1 MTELTPSPA
10 GRTETAAATQPEAEA
25 PRAQPV
31 VGAVSGA
38 ASRSAAASAGADATA
53 GAAALPDDALPPPPP
68 PTGAAPVAAHRPGP
82 SSLPA
87 GRWVWPVL
95 LALIA
100 ALLLMAWWLNSR
112 LYATQ
117 AEIAQRLQ
125 TAATNAIEAKTLT
138 KQASDTVRDL
148 TSRIAVL
155 ESRQQD
161 FAAQR
166 QALEQLYEDFAKSR
180 DQARLSE
187 TGQLIALAQQ
197 QAQLIGNVQPLIATL
212 QSADARLVRSPNP
225 KAQILRRAVQS
236 DLTRL
241 RSAVTPDI
249 AAAAHKLNDLAA
261 LVDDLRLVSSAEAIA
276 PSAPASPPA
285 AALNGPRWAPWL
297 GEWFERLRD
306 SVVQLFGVTRVGSR
320 EALLASPEQGQ
331 FLRENL
337 KLRILNARLD
347 LLSRNAVAYRA
358 DMRGITV
365 TLRQYFDTRQPRMAQ
380 AMSLARQAEQLDLSA
395 NPAAN
400 LQSLAVLSTLD
411 AGTP

>member
-1 MTELTPSPA
+1 MTEPSTLPEAEPSPA
-10 GRTETAAATQPEAEA
+10 QAPAAAQ
-25 PRAQPV
+25 V
-31 VGAVSGA
+31 A
-38 ASRSAAASAGADATA
+38 ASAAASPEP
-53 GAAALPDDALPPPPP
+53 AAMPPSAEL
-68 PTGAAPVAAHRPGP
+68 TKSAPVGLPG
-82 SSLPA
+82 A
-87 GRWVWPVL
+87 RWVWPVL
-95 LALIA
+95 VALVV
-100 ALLLMAWWLNSR
+100 ALVAMAWWLNNR

-125 TAATNAIEAKTLT
+125 TATTDAIEAKTLT
-138 KQASDTVRDL
+138 KQANDSVRDL
-148 TSRIAVL
+148 TTRLAVL

-166 QALEQLYEDFAKSR
+166 QALETLYADFAKTR

-212 QSADARLVRSPNP
+212 QSADARLARSPNP

-261 LVDDLRLVSSAEAIA
+261 LVDSLRLVSAAGPAHGASA
-276 PSAPASPPA
+276 PGTPPVAPASA
-285 AALNGPRWAPWL
+285 AGPRWAPWL
-297 GEWFERLRD
+297 GDWFERFRASL
-306 SVVQLFGVTRVGSR
+306 VQLFGITRVGSR
-320 EALLASPEQGQ
+320 DALLASPQQGE

-347 LLSRNAVAYRA
+347 LLSRNAVAYRS
-358 DMRGITV
+358 DMRGIDEALKT
-365 TLRQYFDTRQPRMAQ
+365 YFDKRQPRMVQ
-380 AMSLARQAEQLDLSA
+380 ALSLARQAAQLDLSA

-400 LQSLAVLSTLD
+400 LESLAVLSTLD
-411 AGTP
+411 SGAP

>member
-1 MTELTPSPA
+1 MPGARWIWPA
-10 GRTETAAATQPEAEA
+10 
-25 PRAQPV
+25 
-31 VGAVSGA
+31 
-38 ASRSAAASAGADATA
+38 
-53 GAAALPDDALPPPPP
+53 
-68 PTGAAPVAAHRPGP
+68 
-82 SSLPA
+82 
-87 GRWVWPVL
+87 L
-95 LALIA
+95 LAIVLA
-100 ALLLMAWWLNSR
+100 MLAMAWWLDSR

-125 TAATNAIEAKTLT
+125 AATTNAIEAKTLT
-138 KQASDTVRDL
+138 RQASDAVRDL
-148 TSRIAVL
+148 TARVAVL

-166 QALEQLYEDFAKSR
+166 QALETLYEEFAKSR

-212 QSADARLVRSPNP
+212 QSADARLARSSNP
-225 KAQILRRAVQS
+225 KAQILRRAVQA

-261 LVDDLRLVSSAEAIA
+261 LVDDLRLVSSAA
-276 PSAPASPPA
+276 PLHASHGALVSPPGTA
-285 AALNGPRWAPWL
+285 SATPPGPSWAPWL
-297 GEWFERLRD
+297 GVWFERLRA
-306 SVVQLFGVTRVGSR
+306 SVVQLFGITRVGSR
-320 EALLASPEQGQ
+320 DALLASPQQGE

-347 LLSRNAVAYRA
+347 LLSRNAVAYRS
-358 DMRGITV
+358 DMRGITEALE
-365 TLRQYFDTRQPRMAQ
+365 TYFDRRQPRMVQ
-380 AMSLARQAEQLDLSA
+380 ALSLARQAAQLDLSA

-400 LQSLAVLSTLD
+400 LESLAVLSTLD
-411 AGTP
+411 TGAP